1 MEKKLPGVFVNKIG
15 KKLDNNK
22 TVYYGSKEERKVE
35 KQDQSIKPS
44 QNKEGLT
51 LNIRQKIN
59 RIFQSVN
66 YVYKMDV
73 VVTTR
78 DQKMVKRVVGYNDHD
93 LITFDNELIPISDII
108 DIEVAKEE

>member
-22 TVYYGSKEERKVE
+22 SVYYGPREGE
-35 KQDQSIKPS
+35 KQVNQEETIKTP
-44 QNKEGLT
+44 QNREGLS
-51 LNIRQKIN
+51 LNVRQKIN

-66 YVYKMDV
+66 YIYKMDV
-73 VVTTR
+73 EITMK
-78 DQKMVKRVVGYNDHD
+78 DKKIKKRVVGYNDND